1 MVLFLAGQI
10 VSPQS
15 APACIENKN
24 DVSRENSTVD
34 FSKVSIHWWWR
45 EFPYYQRDLLN

>member
-1 MVLFLAGQI
+1 MVLLLAGQI

-34 FSKVSIHWWWR
+34 FSKVSVHWQWK
-45 EFPYYQRDLLN
+45 ELSDYQIDLLN

>member
-1 MVLFLAGQI
+1 MVFLLAGQI

-15 APACIENKN
+15 APACAENKN

-34 FSKVSIHWWWR
+34 FSKVSMFIGSKGS
-45 EFPYYQRDLLN
+45 FMITK